1 MADTLTAAVAIL
13 RKNKYK
19 LTKQRHALLEF
30 LVTNQG
36 HYTDVVT
43 VDAYMR
49 TEFPGMSH
57 NTVYRNLKEF
67 EEVGIVEQN
76 TEQERTR
83 VKYQCDFHHQH
94 HHHFICQNCGKVTE
108 LQMCPMDFFT
118 DQLPGYDITGH
129 SFELYGICAECKAA
143 GVTAAPQSLVKN

>member
-1 MADTLTAAVAIL
+1 MAESLTAAMTIL
-13 RKNKYK
+13 RQNKLK
-19 LTKQRHALLEF
+19 ITKQRHALLEF
-30 LVTNQG
+30 LLTNQA

-94 HHHFICQNCGKVTE
+94 HHHFICQNCGKVIE
-108 LQMCPMDFFT
+108 LQMCPVI
-118 DQLPGYDITGH
+118 L
-129 SFELYGICAECKAA
+129 
-143 GVTAAPQSLVKN
+143 QSGN

>member
-1 MADTLTAAVAIL
+1 MAESLTTAVAIL
-13 RKNKYK
+13 KKNKLK
-19 LTKQRHALLEF
+19 MTKQRHALLEF
-30 LVTNQG
+30 LLTNQA

-76 TEQERTR
+76 TEQERAR

-94 HHHFICQNCGKVTE
+94 HHHFICQHCGKVIE

-118 DQLPGYDITGH
+118 DQLPGAEITGH
-129 SFELYGICAECKAA
+129 SFELYGLCAECKAA
-143 GVTAAPQSLVKN
+143 GVSDQDLVKN

>member
-1 MADTLTAAVAIL
+1 MAESLSAAVAIL
-13 RKNKYK
+13 KKNKLK

-30 LVTNQG
+30 LLTNQG

-94 HHHFICQNCGKVTE
+94 HHHFICQNCGKVIE

-118 DQLPGYDITGH
+118 AQLPGCEIAGH
-129 SFELYGICAECKAA
+129 SFELYGLCAECKAA
-143 GVTAAPQSLVKN
+143 GVTEAALVKN

>member
-1 MADTLTAAVAIL
+1 MAESLSAAVAIL
-13 RKNKYK
+13 KKNKLK

-30 LVTNQG
+30 LLTNQG

-43 VDAYMR
+43 VDAFMR

-76 TEQERTR
+76 TEQERAR

-94 HHHFICQNCGKVTE
+94 HHHFICQNCGKVIE

-118 DQLPGYDITGH
+118 AQLPGCEIAGH
-129 SFELYGICAECKAA
+129 SFELYGLCAECKEA
-143 GVTAAPQSLVKN
+143 GVTEAALVKN

>member
-1 MADTLTAAVAIL
+1 MADTLSAAVAIL
-13 RKNKYK
+13 RKNKFK

-30 LVTNQG
+30 LWTNQG
-36 HYTDVVT
+36 HYTDVVA

-76 TEQERTR
+76 TEQERAR

-94 HHHFICQNCGKVTE
+94 HHHFVCQNCGKVTE
-108 LQMCPMDFFT
+108 LQMCPMDFFC
-118 DQLPGYDITGH
+118 DQLPGYEITGH

-143 GVTAAPQSLVKN
+143 GVKAAPKSLVKN

>member
-1 MADTLTAAVAIL
+1 MAESLNAAVAVL
-13 RKNKYK
+13 RKNKLK

-30 LVTNQG
+30 LLTNQS

-76 TEQERTR
+76 TEQERAR
-83 VKYQCDFHHQH
+83 VKYQCDAQHSH

-108 LQMCPMDFFT
+108 LQMCPMAFFT
-118 DQLPGYDITGH
+118 DQLPGCEVTGH
-129 SFELYGICAECKAA
+129 SFELYGLCADCKTA
-143 GVTAAPQSLVKN
+143 GVTTESLAKN

>member
-1 MADTLTAAVAIL
+1 MAESLTAAMTIL
-13 RKNKYK
+13 RQNKLK
-19 LTKQRHALLEF
+19 ITKQRHALLEF
-30 LVTNQG
+30 LLTNQA

-83 VKYQCDFHHQH
+83 VKYQCDFQHQH
-94 HHHFICQNCGKVTE
+94 HHHFICQNCGKVIE

-118 DQLPGYDITGH
+118 AQLPDCKITGH
-129 SFELYGICAECKAA
+129 SFELYGICGTCQAA
-143 GVTAAPQSLVKN
+143 GVKETTLVKN